1 MAGFTS
7 DMDKG
12 RVVNLQSRVYKV
24 HICGGRG
31 NSHLWLK
38 WGNNSAL
45 LPIFSLFE
53 AFFACFLMESRSIG
67 LSELKN
73 TIKM

>member
-1 MAGFTS
+1 MDITAGFEESQDAT
-7 DMDKG
+7 G
-12 RVVNLQSRVYKV
+12 VQS
-24 HICGGRG
+24 
-31 NSHLWLK
+31 SHLWLK